1 MVLNKCKLALFKHLY
16 FLNSD
21 GLSFPL
27 REKVSVFGFS
37 LVRIF
42 PHLDHIRTSPYSVRM
57 QENMD
62 QNNSKYGHFLRNVL
76 FDVVTQVFLI
86 AA

>member
-1 MVLNKCKLALFKHLY
+1 MFKHLY

-27 REKVSVFGFS
+27 REKVSVLGFS

-62 QNNSKYGHFLRNVL
+62 QSNSKYGHFLHNVL

>member
-1 MVLNKCKLALFKHLY
+1 MFKHLY

-42 PHLDHIRTSPYSVRM
+42 LHLDHIRTSPYSVRM
-57 QENMD
+57 QKNMD

-76 FDVVTQVFLI
+76 FDVVTQVFVI